1 MQNPGEETGWARCG
15 AGPHAP
21 RPPQT
26 PAPTRAPQH
35 PGVHLPARGCCR
47 TAALRGHPARY
58 VPATPAAIVTTVPT
72 VPTAGPWGEPVSLAL
87 PRTLSPSTG
96 RGAAGGLGLQRVD
109 LVVAQQR
116 PAPAR
121 WLFPRSLPVPRC
133 PQRGSWHVCAVSGL
147 RAATAAAPRPVTD
160 GPAGTASPGHA
171 GVGTRALGAARGWE
185 RTRRSR
191 EPGLPGHVALSPRG
205 EVTEVAPGWGRSAAA
220 VGTPDWVNFTL
231 CHSSCGRIPS
241 GIPQFCFK
249 RFLCADLLF
258 LSPWVYPPPVRPS
271 PVNELLDEASAAH
284 SSSKRS
290 LNPPK
295 FPFVSCRAVLCWGEC
310 GFGREAELG
319 EGEGASGLRVVSGAP
334 PSPGAGG
341 LLGWPRSPRILALGD
356 GGQVLA
362 CRGSD
367 PPPPPAAGGTRDSS
381 GLRGLGAPAEPCQ
394 TRCARGVVP
403 RCDKRGAQGLS
414 WVLYPKRPR
423 RGPWATGGS
432 HKPQTWGGGLPPRWS
447 LPHRDGATTRHFGG
461 HRGTV
466 TPKCCPI
473 ALTTPPLP
481 RLLLT
486 AAHSSGTAALFTP
499 DRSAHVVTAGCC
511 KPGPARSAAVAA
523 GAVTPSAEPGLAA
536 EPGHAHPKHPAGDT
550 EPP

>member
-58 VPATPAAIVTTVPT
+58 VPATPAAIVATVST

-87 PRTLSPSTG
+87 PHTLSPSTG
-96 RGAAGGLGLQRVD
+96 RGAAGGPELQRVG
-109 LVVAQQR
+109 LVAAEQR

-121 WLFPRSLPVPRC
+121 RLFPRSLPVPRC

-147 RAATAAAPRPVTD
+147 RAATAAAPRPDTD
-160 GPAGTASPGHA
+160 GSAGTASPGHP

-185 RTRRSR
+185 RTRRSW

-205 EVTEVAPGWGRSAAA
+205 EVTEVTPGWGRSAAA

-249 RFLCADLLF
+249 RFLCTDLLF
-258 LSPWVYPPPVRPS
+258 LSPWVYLPPVRPS
-271 PVNELLDEASAAH
+271 PVNELLDKASAAH
-284 SSSKRS
+284 SSSKHS
-290 LNPPK
+290 LNPTGPPN
-295 FPFVSCRAVLCWGEC
+295 FHLSAAGQCYAGGNAGLGGRQNWGKVKVPV
-310 GFGREAELG
+310 GLGLSREPLRPPELG
-319 EGEGASGLRVVSGAP
+319 GCWDGPNP
-334 PSPGAGG
+334 PGS
-341 LLGWPRSPRILALGD
+341 WLGD

-423 RGPWATGGS
+423 CGPWATGGS
-432 HKPQTWGGGLPPRWS
+432 HKPQSWGGGLPP
-447 LPHRDGATTRHFGG
+447 
-461 HRGTV
+461 
-466 TPKCCPI
+466 C
-473 ALTTPPLP
+473 
-481 RLLLT
+481 
-486 AAHSSGTAALFTP
+486 
-499 DRSAHVVTAGCC
+499 
-511 KPGPARSAAVAA
+511 
-523 GAVTPSAEPGLAA
+523 
-536 EPGHAHPKHPAGDT
+536 
-550 EPP
+550 